1 MLLLFVHSYTKKFA
15 DGSGEKKTFIEDR
28 QKIIKIDKEIK
39 ELNRQL

>member
-15 DGSGEKKTFIEDR
+15 DGSNEKKTFIEDR
-28 QKIIKIDKEIK
+28 QKIIKIDNEIK